1 MAVVERSI
9 QRLVAG
15 EPIHEKSVNGMV
27 PDDPSVTYP
36 ALDLGDYELARET
49 DRIRVYNVTDN
60 ASGRRFEVLFVLFG
74 DIISGWDVRSI

>member
-1 MAVVERSI
+1 
-9 QRLVAG
+9 
-15 EPIHEKSVNGMV
+15 MV

-36 ALDLGDYELARET
+36 ALDLGHYELARET
-49 DRIRVYNVTDN
+49 DRIRVYHVTDN